1 MFSFAH
7 TLSNRRH
14 SSLTRAGAACAGRAP
29 SPPRRVELLPQS
41 YGSSRPALFKSA
53 GTMTACSQS
62 PKATPHRIQTGTSDL
77 RTAYGSRLRSRSAG
91 PVRPHD
97 LKRAVERFGKRLKV
111 RRTPIGAQRFVA
123 QSFRSSRV
131 ALKYRCSPG
140 CRSLHASLDL
150 IVFLLRRGGGRCVP
164 ARRKWGRNI

>member
-62 PKATPHRIQTGTSDL
+62 PKATSTLIASRPDQRLANCIRITPAKAFG
-77 RTAYGSRLRSRSAG
+77 RAG
-91 PVRPHD
+91 P
-97 LKRAVERFGKRLKV
+97 
-111 RRTPIGAQRFVA
+111 
-123 QSFRSSRV
+123 
-131 ALKYRCSPG
+131 
-140 CRSLHASLDL
+140 
-150 IVFLLRRGGGRCVP
+150 P
-164 ARRKWGRNI
+164 A